1 MPPLK
6 PPERVDHRSEPRYR
20 HLLPVRV
27 DNLELTT
34 ANVSL
39 HGMQVVCPILPFNRL
54 KASVERGQLGA
65 QVSLPRGAPFDAT
78 LSVRYWSQYGD
89 EMLIGVAMAVTDPGA
104 QAQWAS
110 YIDNLSRGVRLTPE
124 PAGS

>member
-1 MPPLK
+1 MTSS
-6 PPERVDHRSEPRYR
+6 ERIELRSETRYR

-27 DNLELTT
+27 GNLELTT

-39 HGMQVVCPILPFNRL
+39 HGMQVVCPIMPFNRI

-65 QVSLPRGAPFDAT
+65 QVTLPQGTPFDAT

-104 QAQWAS
+104 EAQWAA
-110 YIDNLSRGVRLTPE
+110 YIGELSRGVRLTP
-124 PAGS
+124 